1 MRSKLEVKM
10 CLANLKRVGLWTL
23 TLSIR
28 LPAILV
34 LRDWELLY
42 IELGGN
48 EMHRDDDDAFECER
62 GRVGTWT
69 SKLHARAWFYYSAI
83 GDTYLGAWSF

>member
-10 CLANLKRVGLWTL
+10 RLANLKRVGLWTL

-48 EMHRDDDDAFECER
+48 EMHRDDVDAFECER
-62 GRVGTWT
+62 GLERGRRNCMLEHGSITTHVQPKVT
-69 SKLHARAWFYYSAI
+69 KRY
-83 GDTYLGAWSF
+83 